1 MDGVAKGH
9 AAVTTEG
16 NAGTAAAGSSRL
28 AAPAQGAQ
36 LAVRARRR
44 RPSLN
49 IVLINVALAVLGL
62 AFVLPLA
69 WVLLS
74 AFDSQ
79 ASATLQWPHLSLGN
93 FTAIFTSSDNL
104 VSGPFGNSLYLSA
117 VTTIVTTLLAVLAA
131 YPISRRRLRFGRP
144 FLYGILF
151 ASGLPLNMLLVPV
164 YSIFVNF
171 NTIDSLTATA
181 LFMAATSIPFAI
193 WVLKNFMDAV
203 PIELEEAAQV
213 DGASI
218 LQVLFRITLPL
229 ALPGL
234 SVTAIFT
241 FLGAWSNFLVPFILL
256 TSPEKLP
263 GAITI
268 YQFQSAHGIIF
279 GQIAAY
285 SLIFSVPVLAL
296 YWLASKQFGGAFNF
310 GGGVQG

>member
-1 MDGVAKGH
+1 MDGAADRH
-9 AAVTTEG
+9 AAVATDGNMTATDARPRLSATE
-16 NAGTAAAGSSRL
+16 
-28 AAPAQGAQ
+28 GAQ
-36 LAVRARRR
+36 LAIRARRR
-44 RPSLN
+44 RPSLSV
-49 IVLINVALAVLGL
+49 VLINVALAVLGL
-62 AFVLPLA
+62 AFVVPLA
-69 WVLLS
+69 WVVLA

-79 ASATLQWPHLSLGN
+79 ASNALQWPHLSLGN
-93 FTAIFTSSDNL
+93 FTALFTSSDDL
-104 VSGPFGNSLYLSA
+104 VGSPFKNSLYLSG

-151 ASGLPLNMLLVPV
+151 ASGLPLNMLLVPI
-164 YSIFVNF
+164 YSIFVNY
-171 NTIDSLTATA
+171 NVIDSLTATA

-203 PIELEEAAQV
+203 PIELEDAAQV

-229 ALPGL
+229 TLPGL
-234 SVTAIFT
+234 SVTGIFT
-241 FLGAWSNFLVPFILL
+241 LLGAWSNFLVPFILV

-268 YQFQSAHGIIF
+268 YNFQSAHGINY
-279 GQIAAY
+279 GQVAAY

-296 YWLASKQFGGAFNF
+296 YWLAARQFGGAFNF